1 MDAAFAEQEPQT
13 SQRARSSALQL
24 QQTAS
29 RGFSFYGT
37 SARLVGMDA
46 AFAEIQFNEA
56 GAAEA
61 NLAILRTRLSQQLWE
76 RLPTL
81 LAQVPSPDDA
91 LNFLERYLREAP
103 ESITRHLDAH
113 PAALHYL
120 LSLFSFSR
128 FLSESLVQEP
138 ELILWLDRRGPN
150 EGLERMKSRDD
161 VLEDCYRFSTM
172 AFDLP
177 PAIFLARFKR
187 REYLRITL
195 RDVLNLGSLS
205 DACLELSNLAD
216 VLIERALRLCAVK
229 LENLYGIPQWSDER
243 GELQPARLTVMA
255 LGKLGGQEL
264 NYSSDIDLIFLY
276 DHDGETAGGEAGTI
290 SNLEYFVRLAQAIV
304 KMLSEATP
312 EGAVFRIDMRLR
324 PEGQQGDL
332 AVSYA
337 AALEYYRTRGREWE
351 LQMLIKARATA
362 GELSTGE
369 RLLRELHQLIY
380 RKELRREVVQ
390 AVTDAREEISRVLE
404 QRAATANDDSAFWNV
419 KLSPGG
425 IRDIEFIAQ
434 CLQRIHGGRDAWVSG
449 RGAGTTLV
457 ALQHLHDKGYLS
469 QRDFYRLSSAYEFLR
484 KVEHRLQLR
493 DGLQEHLLP
502 RKPEARSRIAR
513 RSGVE
518 PNSGKSAGEELLAK
532 IRRHFEEVRE
542 IYERVTREAMASA
555 GGAAA
560 YTGEERRKS
569 GNRGDGRASL
579 FAHASRERARAE
591 FPAVAE
597 RLAHYRAQGDV
608 FARRGME
615 KYLGAARH
623 DAGLMKELEE
633 APGKLDCA
641 AALFALSDFAAETLV
656 RSPRAIEL
664 IGNSAAQ
671 EAKKQQTLALPRS
684 MAALRIAHQ
693 EAVFAAG
700 ARSILSEANP
710 FETFAELTRA
720 AESAVREALAF
731 AAGEKEVASDE
742 WRVTRKSEDF
752 AHNAARIGRRD
763 QDGLSAQ
770 LPFARNAQGKKP
782 DAGEQGL
789 REEYEETKS
798 EARSFVA
805 KDAPHFAENAQCRQ
819 DDSVKTKHEGARV
832 DAEFGD
838 APFVVMALGRLG
850 AGEFDIGS
858 DADVAF
864 FAASSGDASSIRAG
878 GQARGD
884 AEMQEWRRLAERF
897 IRAAGSYTSEGLL
910 LPVDTRLRPRGGE
923 GEIVQPAAY
932 LLNYFANEAQA
943 WEAATYLKA
952 RPVAGNLALGEK
964 IIAELRE
971 ILRRRFCAKS
981 GGDAREL
988 PRQLIHMRERLERE
1002 RAEGA
1007 VGFKCAAGGF
1017 FDIEYVIAYVALS
1030 RGEFAEMP
1038 KNVVEQIATLQE
1050 RGAFD
1055 AKSAGVLREAAMFY
1069 RSLDHAIRLVLGR
1082 SSSTLPEPAQIPR
1095 VNALMK
1101 QWGLRVVGSLHD
1113 MLASTRRAVREV
1125 YDLWFS
1131 ES

>member
-1 MDAAFAEQEPQT
+1 ME
-13 SQRARSSALQL
+13 R
-24 QQTAS
+24 
-29 RGFSFYGT
+29 
-37 SARLVGMDA
+37 
-46 AFAEIQFNEA
+46 AFAEIQFNEL

-61 NLAILRTRLSQQLWE
+61 NLSILRSRLSAKLWE

-81 LAQVPSPDDA
+81 LRQLPSPDDA

-103 ESITRHLDAH
+103 APVTRHLDAH
-113 PAALHYL
+113 PVALHYL
-120 LSLFSFSR
+120 LSLFSFTR

-172 AFDLP
+172 ASPLP

-195 RDVLNLGSLS
+195 RDVLNLASLS
-205 DACLELSNLAD
+205 DTCLELSNLAD

-229 LENLYGIPQWSDER
+229 LEALYGIPHCSNGR
-243 GELQPARLTVMA
+243 GKAHPARLTVVA

-276 DHDGETAGGEAGTI
+276 DHDGETAGGEAGAI

-337 AALEYYRTRGREWE
+337 AALEYYRTRAREWE
-351 LQMLIKARATA
+351 LQMLIKARSTA
-362 GELSTGE
+362 GEISTGE
-369 RLLRELHQLIY
+369 GLLRELHALIY
-380 RKELRREVVQ
+380 RKDLRREVVQ

-404 QRAATANDDSAFWNV
+404 QRATAANDDSAFWNV

-434 CLQRIHGGRDAWVSG
+434 CLQRIHGGGDAWVSG

-502 RKPEARSRIAR
+502 RKAEARSRIAR

-518 PNSGKSAGEELLAK
+518 ASGEKSAGEELLER

-542 IYERVTREAMASA
+542 IYERVTREAMFSTGDA
-555 GGAAA
+555 GARQ
-560 YTGEERRKS
+560 ERRRS
-569 GNRGDGRASL
+569 GNRGGGQALLYADPT
-579 FAHASRERARAE
+579 RERARAE
-591 FPAVAE
+591 FPVVAE
-597 RLAHYRAQGDV
+597 QLARYRAQADV
-608 FARRGME
+608 FARRGLE
-615 KYLGAARH
+615 KYVEAARH

-633 APGKLDCA
+633 TPAKLDCA

-656 RSPRAIEL
+656 RNPRAIEQ
-664 IGNSAAQ
+664 IGDSHTQ
-671 EAKKQQTLALPRS
+671 KQ
-684 MAALRIAHQ
+684 AALRFPRDLAALRVAHR
-693 EAVFAAG
+693 ERVFRAA
-700 ARSILSEANP
+700 ARSILSEPTP

-720 AESAVREALAF
+720 GETAVREALEF
-731 AAGEKEVASDE
+731 SREEEAAGKRE
-742 WRVTRKSEDF
+742 W
-752 AHNAARIGRRD
+752 N
-763 QDGLSAQ
+763 
-770 LPFARNAQGKKP
+770 
-782 DAGEQGL
+782 DA
-789 REEYEETKS
+789 
-798 EARSFVA
+798 SFV
-805 KDAPHFAENAQCRQ
+805 
-819 DDSVKTKHEGARV
+819 VL
-832 DAEFGD
+832 
-838 APFVVMALGRLG
+838 ALGRLG

-858 DADVAF
+858 DADVIFLATP
-864 FAASSGDASSIRAG
+864 SGET
-878 GQARGD
+878 
-884 AEMQEWRRLAERF
+884 EMQEWRRLAERF

-923 GEIVQPAAY
+923 GEIVQAAAY
-932 LLNYFANEAQA
+932 LLDYFAGEAQA

-952 RPVAGNLALGEK
+952 RPVAGNIKLGGHV
-964 IIAELRE
+964 IGELRE
-971 ILRRRFCAKS
+971 ILRRRFCAAA
-981 GGDAREL
+981 GGDPRGLAREL
-988 PRQLIHMRERLERE
+988 KHMRERVEKE

-1007 VGFKCAAGGF
+1007 TGFKCAAGGF
-1017 FDIEYVIAYVALS
+1017 FDVEYVIAHTALS

-1038 KNVVEQIATLQE
+1038 KNVLEQIAALE
-1050 RGAFD
+1050 ARGAIRAQD
-1055 AKSAGVLREAAMFY
+1055 AQVLREAAMFY

-1101 QWGLRVVGSLHD
+1101 QWGVPVHGNLHD
-1113 MLASTRRAVREV
+1113 ALMGMRRRVRAI
-1125 YDLWFS
+1125 YQQALPQG
-1131 ES
+1131 

>member
-1 MDAAFAEQEPQT
+1 ME
-13 SQRARSSALQL
+13 
-24 QQTAS
+24 
-29 RGFSFYGT
+29 
-37 SARLVGMDA
+37 A
-46 AFAEIQFNEA
+46 AFAEIKFNEA

-61 NLAILRTRLSQQLWE
+61 NLAILRTRLPQTLWE

-81 LAQVPSPDDA
+81 LAQLPNPDDA
-91 LNFLERYLREAP
+91 LNFLERFLRDAP
-103 ESITRHLDAH
+103 ASVTRHLEAH

-120 LSLFSFSR
+120 LSLFSYSR

-138 ELILWLDRRGPN
+138 ELILWLDRRGAN

-172 AFDLP
+172 AFDSP

-195 RDVLNLGSLS
+195 RDVLNLASLS
-205 DACLELSNLAD
+205 DTCLELSNLAD

-229 LENLYGIPQWSDER
+229 LENLYGIPQWTDDT
-243 GELQPARLTVMA
+243 GHAQAAKLTVMA

-276 DHDGETAGGEAGTI
+276 DHDGETSGSAGGGEAGAI

-337 AALEYYRTRGREWE
+337 TALEYYKTRGREWE

-362 GELSTGE
+362 GEISTGE
-369 RLLRELHQLIY
+369 KLLRELHPLIY
-380 RKELRREVVQ
+380 PREARAGIVR

-404 QRAATANDDSAFWNV
+404 QRSIGGNEDAAFWNV

-434 CLQRIHGGRDAWVSG
+434 CLQRIYGGRDAWVSG

-493 DGLQEHLLP
+493 DGLQMHELP
-502 RKPEARSRIAR
+502 RKPDARSRIAR
-513 RSGVE
+513 RSGVDG
-518 PNSGKSAGEELLAK
+518 SGERSAGEELLAR

-542 IYERVTREAMASA
+542 IYERVTSEAMPSGAVTVERRAHPREGGGGQKSAA
-555 GGAAA
+555 GG
-560 YTGEERRKS
+560 R
-569 GNRGDGRASL
+569 SL
-579 FAHASRERARAE
+579 FYADAARERVQTE
-591 FPAVAE
+591 FPAVA
-597 RLAHYRAQGDV
+597 RKLAEYRAQPDV
-608 FARRGME
+608 FARRGLE
-615 KYLGAARH
+615 KYLEAARH
-623 DAGLMKELEE
+623 DAELMKELEE
-633 APGKLDCA
+633 TPAKLDCA
-641 AALFALSDFAAETLV
+641 AALFALSDFATETLV
-656 RSPRAIEL
+656 RSARAIER
-664 IGNSAAQ
+664 IGDSSAQ
-671 EAKKQQTLALPRS
+671 KQARIGFPKDMT
-684 MAALRIAHQ
+684 ALRVAHR
-693 EAVFAAG
+693 EAVFAAA
-700 ARSILSEANP
+700 ARSILSEPKP

-720 AESAVREALAF
+720 AERAVREALAF
-731 AAGEKEVASDE
+731 AAEESVASGE
-742 WRVTRKSEDF
+742 WPFDSAQDKLVARKGEDF
-752 AHNAARIGRRD
+752 ARNTARIGRND
-763 QDGLSAQ
+763 ENTSSEKS
-770 LPFARNAQGKKP
+770 NA
-782 DAGEQGL
+782 DAGERAV
-789 REEYEETKS
+789 REKDERAKT
-798 EARSFVA
+798 EARSSGFGIPTDSTGVHKTDFAA
-805 KDAPHFAENAQCRQ
+805 KGASHFAESAQCGQ
-819 DDSVKTKHEGARV
+819 DDNKKTMREIEVGAAGK
-832 DAEFGD
+832 DIFGD

-850 AGEFDIGS
+850 TGEFDIGS

-864 FAASSGDASSIRAG
+864 FAAAQGEE
-878 GQARGD
+878 
-884 AEMQEWRRLAERF
+884 EMQEWRRLAERF

-932 LLNYFANEAQA
+932 LLDYFAGEAQA

-952 RPVAGNLALGEK
+952 RPVAGNLRFGEK
-964 IIAELRE
+964 LLADLRD
-971 ILRRRFCAKS
+971 ILRRRFCAEA
-981 GGDAREL
+981 GGDARGLAREL
-988 PRQLIHMRERLERE
+988 AHMRERVERE

-1007 VGFKCAAGGF
+1007 TGFKCAAGGF
-1017 FDIEYVIAYVALS
+1017 FDIEYVIAYAALS

-1038 KNVVEQIATLQE
+1038 KNVVEQIVALE
-1050 RGAFD
+1050 ARGALD
-1055 AKSAGVLREAAMFY
+1055 AKDASVLREAATFY

-1082 SSSTLPEPAQIPR
+1082 SSSALPEPAQIPR

-1101 QWGLRVVGSLHD
+1101 QWGVRVGASLYD
-1113 MLASTRRAVREV
+1113 AVAGMRRAVREV
-1125 YDLWFS
+1125 YKATVFAGS
-1131 ES
+1131 E

>member
-1 MDAAFAEQEPQT
+1 ME
-13 SQRARSSALQL
+13 
-24 QQTAS
+24 
-29 RGFSFYGT
+29 
-37 SARLVGMDA
+37 A
-46 AFAEIQFNEA
+46 AFAEIKFNEP

-61 NLAILRTRLSQQLWE
+61 NLALLRTQLSPALWQ

-81 LAQVPSPDDA
+81 LGQLPSPDDA
-91 LNFLERYLREAP
+91 LNFLERYLREA
-103 ESITRHLDAH
+103 SASVTRHLEAH
-113 PAALHYL
+113 PVALHYL
-120 LSLFSFSR
+120 LSLFSYSR

-161 VLEDCYRFSTM
+161 LLEDCYRFSTM

-177 PAIFLARFKR
+177 PAVFLARFKR

-195 RDVLNLGSLS
+195 RDVLNLASLS
-205 DACLELSNLAD
+205 DTCLELSNLAD

-243 GELQPARLTVMA
+243 GGLQPARLTVMA
-255 LGKLGGQEL
+255 MGKLGGQEL
-264 NYSSDIDLIFLY
+264 NYSSDIDLVFLY
-276 DHDGETAGGEAGTI
+276 DHDGETAGAEAGAI

-332 AVSYA
+332 ALSYA
-337 AALEYYRTRGREWE
+337 TALEYYRTRGREWE

-362 GELSTGE
+362 GEISTGE
-369 RLLRELHQLIY
+369 KLLRELHPLIY
-380 RKELRREVVQ
+380 SREARPEVLR

-404 QRAATANDDSAFWNV
+404 QRSVGGNEDVALWNV

-434 CLQRIHGGRDAWVSG
+434 CLQRIYGGRDAWVSG

-469 QRDFYRLSSAYEFLR
+469 QRDFYRLSAAYEFLR

-502 RKPEARSRIAR
+502 RKAEARNRIAR

-518 PNSGKSAGEELLAK
+518 KSRERNEGEELLER

-542 IYERVTREAMASA
+542 IYERVVGEAMPSE
-555 GGAAA
+555 AAA
-560 YTGEERRKS
+560 GETAVTERRARPRES
-569 GNRGDGRASL
+569 EHGADARNL
-579 FAHASRERARAE
+579 FYAAVRERARAE

-597 RLAHYRAQGDV
+597 KLAQYRAQGDV
-608 FARRGME
+608 FARRGLE
-615 KYLGAARH
+615 KYLDAARH
-623 DAGLMKELEE
+623 DAELMKELEE
-633 APGKLDCA
+633 APAKLDCA

-656 RSPRAIEL
+656 RNPRAIEQ
-664 IGNSAAQ
+664 IADSREHAPEQAAMRF
-671 EAKKQQTLALPRS
+671 PRD
-684 MAALRIAHQ
+684 MAALRVAHHD
-693 EAVFAAG
+693 AVFAAA
-700 ARSILSEANP
+700 ARSILSEPRP

-720 AESAVREALAF
+720 AESALREALEF
-731 AAGEKEVASDE
+731 AAKEKEVASGE
-742 WRVTRKSEDF
+742 WRVAGEGKDF
-752 AHNAARIGRRD
+752 AHKTGRKD
-763 QDGLSAQ
+763 QDGLSM
-770 LPFARNAQGKKP
+770 L
-782 DAGEQGL
+782 
-789 REEYEETKS
+789 
-798 EARSFVA
+798 
-805 KDAPHFAENAQCRQ
+805 
-819 DDSVKTKHEGARV
+819 
-832 DAEFGD
+832 GD

-864 FAASSGDASSIRAG
+864 FAAPRDEN
-878 GQARGD
+878 
-884 AEMQEWRRLAERF
+884 EMQEWRRLAERF

-923 GEIVQPAAY
+923 GEIVQAAAY
-932 LLNYFANEAQA
+932 LLDYFAGEAQA

-952 RPVAGNLALGEK
+952 RPVAGNLAFGEK
-964 IIAELRE
+964 LIAELRE
-971 ILRRRFCAKS
+971 TLRRRFCAA
-981 GGDAREL
+981 GGGGADAQGLAREL
-988 PRQLIHMRERLERE
+988 MHMRERVEKERT
-1002 RAEGA
+1002 EGA
-1007 VGFKCAAGGF
+1007 PGFKCAPGGF
-1017 FDIEYVIAYVALS
+1017 FDIEYVIAYAALS
-1030 RGEFAEMP
+1030 RGVFAEMP
-1038 KNVVEQIATLQE
+1038 KNVVAQIATLE
-1050 RGAFD
+1050 AAGALD

-1082 SSSTLPEPAQIPR
+1082 SLSALPEPAQIPR

-1101 QWGLRVVGSLHD
+1101 QWGVRVAGSLHD
-1113 MLASTRRAVREV
+1113 MLASTRHAVREIYKATV
-1125 YDLWFS
+1125 V
-1131 ES
+1131 